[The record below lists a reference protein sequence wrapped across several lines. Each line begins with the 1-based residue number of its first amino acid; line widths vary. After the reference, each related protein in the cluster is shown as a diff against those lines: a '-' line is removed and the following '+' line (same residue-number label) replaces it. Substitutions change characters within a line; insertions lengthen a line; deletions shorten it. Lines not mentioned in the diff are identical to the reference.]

1 MHVEEMSKPFK
12 RALIVIDFLVNQTR
26 WQKSARANAKDKN
39 LEHAT
44 MKYSQ
49 GYLFHFLPSAT
60 AVFDASAKAFVCF
73 HTGKRLI

>member
-26 WQKSARANAKDKN
+26 WQKSARANVKDKN

-44 MKYSQ
+44 KKY
-49 GYLFHFLPSAT
+49 SAT
-60 AVFDASAKAFVCF
+60 AVFDASGNAFVCF